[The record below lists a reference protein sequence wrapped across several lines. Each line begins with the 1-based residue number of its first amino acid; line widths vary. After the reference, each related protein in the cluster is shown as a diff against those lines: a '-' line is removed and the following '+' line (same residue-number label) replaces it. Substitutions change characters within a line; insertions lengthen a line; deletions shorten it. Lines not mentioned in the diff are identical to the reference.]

1 MDISDESYYRAE
13 HFQVQDA
20 DYLQEALNSAH
31 AGTFTYH
38 FIDDVI
44 TWDERSFAIFGLS
57 PKDFE
62 KKSIQTW
69 LRHVHIDDVSRVVQ
83 TVREARLNKL
93 INNFELEYRFYYG
106 DSKEVR
112 WLRASI
118 VIARDEHD
126 VAFRCRGLQL
136 DITDEKEIKEELK
149 LARQQAEIANQAK
162 SKFLSSMSH
171 ELKAPLNAILGFTEL
186 LEMDKEQFNKDQ
198 QESLGHIASSGKYL
212 TILINQ
218 ILELSAIES
227 RKVSIT
233 MESVSI
239 GEALNEVIPMIQN
252 KMEDGGINFAIKSG
266 ATALVQTDFTRLKQI
281 LLNLITN
288 AIKYNKENGSITV
301 EWKEIK
307 GKQLR
312 TSIVDTGIG
321 IAENIQKNVF
331 SAFNRLGNESSS
343 IEGTGLGLVVTKE
356 LVELMGGKM
365 GFESVERQGST
376 FWFELP
382 LVS

>member
-1 MDISDESYYRAE
+1 MDISDESYYHAE

-44 TWDERSFAIFGLS
+44 TWDKRSFAIFGLS

-62 KKSIQTW
+62 EKSIQTW
-69 LRHVHIDDVSRVVQ
+69 LRHVHIDDISRVVQ

-112 WLRASI
+112 WLRAS
-118 VIARDEHD
+118 VVTTRDEQGI
-126 VAFRCRGLQL
+126 AFRCRGLQL

-149 LARQQAEIANQAK
+149 LARQQAEMANQAK

-171 ELKAPLNAILGFTEL
+171 ELKTPLNAILGFTNL
-186 LEMDKEQFNKDQ
+186 LEMDKDQFSEDQ
-198 QESLGHIASSGKYL
+198 QESLSHIASSGKYL
-212 TILINQ
+212 TVLISQ

-227 RKVSIT
+227 KKIPIT
-233 MESVSI
+233 MESVSVD
-239 GEALNEVIPMIQN
+239 EALNEVIPMIQN
-252 KMEDGGINFAIKSG
+252 KMEDRGITFVIKSDPKL
-266 ATALVQTDFTRLKQI
+266 LVQTDFTRLKQV

-288 AIKYNKENGSITV
+288 AIKYNKEDGSITV
-301 EWKEIK
+301 EWKEVE

-312 TSIVDTGIG
+312 ISIIDTGIG
-321 IAENIQKNVF
+321 IAENIQQDVF
-331 SAFNRLGNESSS
+331 SAFNRLGNESSP

-356 LVELMGGKM
+356 LVELMGGNM

-382 LVS
+382 LVY

>member
-1 MDISDESYYRAE
+1 MDISDESYYHAE

-31 AGTFTYH
+31 AGTFTYN

-62 KKSIQTW
+62 EKSIQTW
-69 LRHVHIDDVSRVVQ
+69 LRHVHIDDISRVVQ

-112 WLRASI
+112 WLRAS
-118 VIARDEHD
+118 VVTTRDEQGI
-126 VAFRCRGLQL
+126 AFRCRGLQL

-149 LARQQAEIANQAK
+149 LARQQAEMANQAK

-171 ELKAPLNAILGFTEL
+171 ELKTPLNAILGFTNL
-186 LEMDKEQFNKDQ
+186 LEMDKDQFSEDQ
-198 QESLGHIASSGKYL
+198 QESLSHIASSGKYL
-212 TILINQ
+212 TVLISQ

-227 RKVSIT
+227 KKIPIT
-233 MESVSI
+233 MEPVSVD
-239 GEALNEVIPMIQN
+239 EALHEVIPMIQN
-252 KMEDGGINFAIKSG
+252 KMEDRGITFVIKSG
-266 ATALVQTDFTRLKQI
+266 PKLLVQTDFTRLKQV

-288 AIKYNKENGSITV
+288 AIKYNKEDGSITV
-301 EWKEIK
+301 EWKEVE

-312 TSIVDTGIG
+312 ISIIDTGIG
-321 IAENIQKNVF
+321 IAENIQQDVF

-356 LVELMGGKM
+356 LVELMGGNM

-382 LVS
+382 LVY